1 MSNNLK
7 LQVLL
12 NAVDRASRPFKA
24 IQTASKSLSGDIRT
38 TQKALKELNAQS
50 GHIEGF
56 RKTSAQLAVTNQAL
70 NKAKQEAAELAIQFR
85 NTEKPTRA
93 QARVLESAQRAA
105 KGLQLKYN
113 SLTQSVKRQQHELQQ
128 SGINTRRLAN
138 DEQRL
143 KNSLSETTA
152 QLNRQREALARN
164 SQQQAKLNRINQRY
178 QGGKA
183 LAGNLA
189 GAGAAGVGMA
199 TAGVVAGAAILKPGF
214 DFSQK
219 NSELQAV
226 LGLEKSSA
234 DMQALRTQA
243 RQLGDTTAASADDAA
258 AAQIIIAKSGA
269 DKEGILAATPVTLNM
284 SLANKKSMEE
294 NATLLM
300 GVKSAFGM
308 SNDKTAHIGDVISA
322 AMNKTAANFEGLSDT
337 LTYAAPVAKNAGI
350 SVEETAAMAGA
361 LADAKITGSMAGTGS
376 RAVITRLQA
385 PVGKAHDALGE
396 LGVKTADSK
405 GNMRPLFTI
414 LKEMQKSFDKNKLGT
429 AQRAEYMKTI
439 FGEEA
444 SSSAAVLM
452 EGAASGKLD
461 RLTKIFQESDGKT
474 EELVKIM
481 QDNLGGDFKQFQS
494 AYQAVGTDLFDQ
506 QEGSLRKLTQT
517 TTKYVL
523 QLDQWIQKNKGLSET
538 ILKVVGVGM
547 AVIGMLGAIGLVAW
561 PVVMGINA
569 IIAGASLLGTV
580 FTAVA
585 GGIMTALGAVT
596 WPIVAIAVAIVAG
609 ALLIRKYWEP
619 ISAFFA
625 GVVEGLK
632 AAFAPVA
639 ELFAPLKPVFDWLGE
654 KLQAV
659 WKWFSDLIAPV
670 KSTQESLDSCRN
682 AGVLFGQALADVLTA
697 PLQLFNK
704 LREGVD
710 WLLEKLGLIK
720 SESADIDINASK
732 VNQYATGSNGRGYS
746 PSGGLLTANYAPVT
760 ANAGGYTD
768 QSQNHYQLDIN
779 VPPGQNRDD
788 AKNMIREVLEEK
800 ERQRRATARSRMN
813 TD

>member
-12 NAVDRASRPFKA
+12 SAVDRASRPFKA
-24 IQTASKSLSGDIRT
+24 IQAASKSLSGDIRH
-38 TQKALKELNAQS
+38 TQKILKNLNAQA
-50 GHIEGF
+50 GQIEGF
-56 RKTSAQLAVTNQAL
+56 RKTSAQLAVTHQAL
-70 NKAKQEAAELAIQFR
+70 KKAKQQAAELATQFR

-93 QARVLESAQRAA
+93 QVQVMEAAKRAA
-105 KGLQLKYN
+105 TELQLNYN
-113 SLTQSVKRQQHELQQ
+113 GLRLSVQRQRQALQQ
-128 SGINTRRLAN
+128 SGINTRTLSHDQR
-138 DEQRL
+138 RL
-143 KNSLSETTA
+143 KASINETTTS
-152 QLNRQREALARN
+152 LNRQREALARN
-164 SQQQAKLNRINQRY
+164 SQQQAKLNRISQRY
-178 QGGKA
+178 QSGKVE
-183 LAGNLA
+183 AGNLA
-189 GAGAAGVGMA
+189 GAGAAGVG
-199 TAGVVAGAAILKPGF
+199 VAISGAVSGAAVLKPGY
-214 DFSQK
+214 DFAQK

-226 LGLEKSSA
+226 LGLEKTSA
-234 DMQALRTQA
+234 DMQALRAQA

-269 DKEGILAATPVTLNM
+269 DKDGILAATPVTLNM

-300 GVKSAFGM
+300 GVKSAFGL

-322 AMNKTAANFEGLSDT
+322 VMNQTAANFAGLSDT

-361 LADAKITGSMAGTGS
+361 LADAKIIGSMAGTGS

-385 PVGKAHDALGE
+385 PVGKAHDALDE
-396 LGVKTADSK
+396 LGVNTADRK
-405 GNMRPLFTI
+405 GNMRPLFTL
-414 LKEMQKSFDKNKLGT
+414 LKEMQNSFEKNKLGT
-429 AQRAEYMKTI
+429 AQRAEYMKAI

-444 SSSAAVLM
+444 SSAAAVLM

-461 RLTKIFQESDGKT
+461 RLTKMFQASDGKT

-481 QDNLGGDFKQFQS
+481 QDNLSGDFKALQS
-494 AYQAVGTDLFDQ
+494 AYAAVGTDLFDQ
-506 QEGSLRKLTQT
+506 QESLLRKLTQT
-517 TTKYVL
+517 TTHYVL
-523 QLDQWIQKNKGLSET
+523 QLDQWVQKNKGLSA
-538 ILKVVGVGM
+538 ILLKIVGVGV
-547 AVIGMLGAIGLVAW
+547 AVIGVLGAMGLVAW

-585 GGIMTALGAVT
+585 GGIITAIGALT
-596 WPIVAIAVAIVAG
+596 WPIVGIAVAIVAG
-609 ALLIRKYWEP
+609 ALLIRKYWQP

-625 GVVEGLK
+625 GVVAELK
-632 AAFAPVA
+632 AVFAPLA
-639 ELFAPLKPVFDWLGE
+639 ELFAPLQPVFDWLGA

-659 WKWFSDLIAPV
+659 WHWFSELIAPV
-670 KSTQESLDSCRN
+670 KSTQQSLDSCRN
-682 AGVLFGQALADVLTA
+682 AGIEFGRALADVLTA
-697 PLQLFNK
+697 PLKVFNK
-704 LREGVD
+704 LRAGID

-720 SESADIDINASK
+720 SESADIEVNATK
-732 VNQYATGSNGRGYS
+732 VNTGGYS

-760 ANAGGYTD
+760 ANGGGYTD
-768 QSQNHYQLDIN
+768 QSQNHYQLDIAI
-779 VPPGQNRDD
+779 PPGQNRAD

-800 ERQRRATARSRMN
+800 ERQRRAAARSRMN

>member
-12 NAVDRASRPFKA
+12 SAVDRASRPFKA
-24 IQTASKSLSGDIRT
+24 IQAASKSLSGDIRH
-38 TQKALKELNAQS
+38 TQKILKNLNAQA
-50 GHIEGF
+50 GQIEGF
-56 RKTSAQLAVTNQAL
+56 RKTSAQLAVTHQAL
-70 NKAKQEAAELAIQFR
+70 KKAKQQAAELATQFR

-93 QARVLESAQRAA
+93 QVQVMEAAKRAA
-105 KGLQLKYN
+105 SELQLNYN
-113 SLTQSVKRQQHELQQ
+113 GLRLSVQRQRQALQQ
-128 SGINTRRLAN
+128 SGINTRTLSH
-138 DEQRL
+138 DQLRL
-143 KNSLSETTA
+143 KTSINETTTS
-152 QLNRQREALARN
+152 LNRQREALARN
-164 SQQQAKLNRINQRY
+164 SQQQAKLNRISQRY
-178 QGGKA
+178 QSGKVV
-183 LAGNLA
+183 AGNLA
-189 GAGAAGVGMA
+189 GAGAAGVGVA
-199 TAGVVAGAAILKPGF
+199 TSGAVSGAAVLKPGY
-214 DFSQK
+214 DFAQK

-226 LGLEKSSA
+226 LGLEKTSA

-243 RQLGDTTAASADDAA
+243 RLLGDTTAASADDAA

-269 DKEGILAATPVTLNM
+269 DKDGILAATPVTLNM

-300 GVKSAFGM
+300 GVKSAFGL

-322 AMNKTAANFEGLSDT
+322 AMNQTAANFAGLSDT

-385 PVGKAHDALGE
+385 PVGKAHDALDE
-396 LGVKTADSK
+396 LGVNTADRK
-405 GNMRPLFTI
+405 GNMRPLFTL
-414 LKEMQKSFDKNKLGT
+414 LKEMQNSFEKNKLGT
-429 AQRAEYMKTI
+429 AQRAEYMKAI

-444 SSSAAVLM
+444 SSAAAVLM

-461 RLTKIFQESDGKT
+461 RLTKMFQASDGKT
-474 EELVKIM
+474 EELVNIM
-481 QDNLGGDFKQFQS
+481 QDNLGGDFKALQS
-494 AYQAVGTDLFDQ
+494 AYAAVGTDLFDQ
-506 QEGSLRKLTQT
+506 QESSLRKLTQT
-517 TTKYVL
+517 TTHYML
-523 QLDQWIQKNKGLSET
+523 QLDQWVQKNKGLSAT
-538 ILKVVGVGM
+538 LLKIVGVGV
-547 AVIGMLGAIGLVAW
+547 AVIGVLGAMGLVAW

-585 GGIMTALGAVT
+585 GGIITAIGALT
-596 WPIVAIAVAIVAG
+596 WPIVGIAVAIVAG
-609 ALLIRKYWEP
+609 ALLIRKYWQP

-625 GVVEGLK
+625 GVMEGLK
-632 AAFAPVA
+632 AIFAPLA
-639 ELFAPLKPVFDWLGE
+639 ELFAPLQPVFDWLGA

-659 WKWFSDLIAPV
+659 WRGFSELIAPI
-670 KSTQESLDSCRN
+670 KSTQQSLDSCRN
-682 AGVLFGQALADVLTA
+682 AGIEFGRALADVLTA
-697 PLQLFNK
+697 PLKVFNK
-704 LREGVD
+704 LRAGVD

-720 SESADIDINASK
+720 SESADIEVNASK
-732 VNQYATGSNGRGYS
+732 VNAGGYS
-746 PSGGLLTANYAPVT
+746 PSGGLLGANYAPVT

-768 QSQNHYQLDIN
+768 QSQNHYQLDIAI
-779 VPPGQNRDD
+779 PPGQNRED

-800 ERQRRATARSRMN
+800 ERQRRAAARSRMN

>member
-12 NAVDRASRPFKA
+12 SAVDRASRPFKA
-24 IQTASKSLSGDIRT
+24 IQAASKSLSGDIRH
-38 TQKALKELNAQS
+38 TQKILKNLNAQA
-50 GHIEGF
+50 GQIEGF
-56 RKTSAQLAVTNQAL
+56 RKTSAQLAVTHQAL
-70 NKAKQEAAELAIQFR
+70 KKAKQQAAELAIQFR

-93 QARVLESAQRAA
+93 QVQVMEAAKRAA
-105 KGLQLKYN
+105 SELQHNYNGLRL
-113 SLTQSVKRQQHELQQ
+113 SVQRQRQALQQ
-128 SGINTRRLAN
+128 SGINTRTLSH
-138 DEQRL
+138 DQLRL
-143 KNSLSETTA
+143 KTSINETTTS
-152 QLNRQREALARN
+152 LNRQREALARN

-178 QGGKA
+178 QSGKA
-183 LAGNLA
+183 VAGNLA
-189 GAGAAGVGMA
+189 GTAAAGVGAA
-199 TAGVVAGAAILKPGF
+199 TSGAVTGAAVLKPGY
-214 DFSQK
+214 DFAQK

-226 LGLEKSSA
+226 LGLAKNSA

-243 RQLGDTTAASADDAA
+243 RQLGDTTAASADDAV

-269 DKEGILAATPVTLNM
+269 DKDGILAATPVTLNM

-300 GVKSAFGM
+300 GVKSAFGL

-322 AMNKTAANFEGLSDT
+322 AMNQTAANFAGLSDT

-385 PVGKAHDALGE
+385 PVGKAHDALDE
-396 LGVKTADSK
+396 LGVNTADRK
-405 GNMRPLFTI
+405 GNMRPLFTL
-414 LKEMQKSFDKNKLGT
+414 LKEMQNSFEKNKLGT
-429 AQRAEYMKTI
+429 AQRAEYMKAI

-444 SSSAAVLM
+444 SSAAAVLM

-461 RLTKIFQESDGKT
+461 RLTKMFQASDGKT

-481 QDNLGGDFKQFQS
+481 QDNLGGDFKALQS
-494 AYQAVGTDLFDQ
+494 AYAAVGTDLFDQ
-506 QEGSLRKLTQT
+506 QESSLRKLTQT
-517 TTKYVL
+517 TTHYVL
-523 QLDQWIQKNKGLSET
+523 QLDQWVQKNKGLSAT
-538 ILKVVGVGM
+538 LLKILGVGV
-547 AVIGMLGAIGLVAW
+547 AVIGVLGAMGLVAW
-561 PVVMGINA
+561 PVVMGINT

-585 GGIMTALGAVT
+585 GSIITALGALT
-596 WPIVAIAVAIVAG
+596 WPIVGIAVAIVAG
-609 ALLIRKYWEP
+609 ALLIRQYWQP

-625 GVVEGLK
+625 GVVAGLK
-632 AAFAPVA
+632 AVFAPLAV
-639 ELFAPLKPVFDWLGE
+639 LFAPLQPVFDWLGE

-659 WKWFSDLIAPV
+659 WHGFSELIAPV
-670 KSTQESLDSCRN
+670 KSTQQSLDSCRN
-682 AGVLFGQALADVLTA
+682 AGIEFGRALADALTA
-697 PLQLFNK
+697 PLRIFNK
-704 LREGVD
+704 LRAGVD

-720 SESADIDINASK
+720 SESADIEVNASK
-732 VNQYATGSNGRGYS
+732 VNAGGYS
-746 PSGGLLTANYAPVT
+746 PSGGLLSANYAPVT
-760 ANAGGYTD
+760 ANGGDYTD
-768 QSQNHYQLDIN
+768 QSQNHYQLDI
-779 VPPGQNRDD
+779 VIPPDQNRAD

-800 ERQRRATARSRMN
+800 ERQRRAAARSRMN

>member
-1 MSNNLK
+1 MSNKLT

-24 IQTASKSLSGDIRT
+24 IRAASRALSGDIRH
-38 TQKALKELNAQS
+38 TQKVLKNLHAQAGRVES
-50 GHIEGF
+50 F
-56 RKTSAQLAVTNQAL
+56 RKTSAQLAATNQAL
-70 NKAKQEAAELAIQFR
+70 KKAKQEAAELAIQFS
-85 NTEKPTRA
+85 NTEKPTRVQT
-93 QARVLESAQRAA
+93 QAMAAAKRAA
-105 KGLQLKYN
+105 SDLQLKYN
-113 SLTQSVKRQQHELQQ
+113 GLRQSVQRQRQELQLA
-128 SGINTRRLAN
+128 GINTRTLSN
-138 DEQRL
+138 DARRL
-143 KNSLSETTA
+143 KASINETTTS
-152 QLNRQREALARN
+152 LNRQREALARN

-178 QGGKA
+178 QGGKM
-183 LAGNLA
+183 LAGNLV

-199 TAGVVAGAAILKPGF
+199 TTGMVAGAGILKPGF
-214 DFSQK
+214 DFVQK
-219 NSELQAV
+219 NAELQAV
-226 LGLEKSSA
+226 LGLEKTSV

-269 DKEGILAATPVTLNM
+269 DKDGILAATPVTLNM

-300 GVKSAFGM
+300 GVKSAFGL

-385 PVGKAHDALGE
+385 PVGKAYDALDE
-396 LGVKTADSK
+396 LGVKTADHK
-405 GNMRPLFTI
+405 GNMRPLFTL
-414 LKEMQKSFDKNKLGT
+414 LKEMQNSFEKNKLGT
-429 AQRAEYMKTI
+429 AQRAEYMKAI

-452 EGAASGKLD
+452 ASAASGKLD
-461 RLTKIFQESDGKT
+461 RLTTIFQGSDGKT
-474 EELVKIM
+474 EELVNIM
-481 QDNLGGDFKQFQS
+481 QDNLGGDFQALQS
-494 AYQAVGTDLFDQ
+494 AYAAVGTDLFEQ
-506 QEGSLRKLTQT
+506 QESSLRKLTQT
-517 TTKYVL
+517 ATKYVL
-523 QLDQWIQKNKGLSET
+523 QLDLWVQRNKGLSAT
-538 ILKVVGVGM
+538 ILKIVGVGVAM
-547 AVIGMLGAIGLVAW
+547 IGVLGVMGLVAW

-569 IIAGASLLGTV
+569 IIAGTSLLGTI

-585 GGIMTALGAVT
+585 GSIITLLGAIT
-596 WPIVAIAVAIVAG
+596 WPAVAIAVAIVTG

-619 ISAFFA
+619 LSAFFA

-632 AAFAPVA
+632 AAFAPVV

-659 WKWFSDLIAPV
+659 WQWFSDLIAPV
-670 KSTQESLDSCRN
+670 KSTQASLDSCLH

-704 LREGVD
+704 LHEGVD

-720 SESADIDINASK
+720 SESADIGINTSK
-732 VNQYATGSNGRGYS
+732 AAPFATGSNGRGYS
-746 PSGGLLTANYAPVT
+746 PAGGLLTANYAPVL
-760 ANAGGYTD
+760 ASGGGYTD
-768 QSQNHYQLDIN
+768 QSRNHYQLDIN
-779 VPPGQNRDD
+779 VPPGQNRED

-800 ERQRRATARSRMN
+800 ERQRRASARSRMN
-813 TD
+813 ID

>member
-12 NAVDRASRPFKA
+12 SAVDRASRPFKA
-24 IQTASKSLSGDIRT
+24 IQAASKSLSGDIRH
-38 TQKALKELNAQS
+38 TQKILKNLNAQA
-50 GHIEGF
+50 GQIEGF
-56 RKTSAQLAVTNQAL
+56 RKTSAQLAVTHQAL
-70 NKAKQEAAELAIQFR
+70 KKAKQQAAELATQFR

-93 QARVLESAQRAA
+93 QVQVMEAAKRAA
-105 KGLQLKYN
+105 TELQLNYN
-113 SLTQSVKRQQHELQQ
+113 GLRLSVQRQRQALQQ
-128 SGINTRRLAN
+128 SGINTRTLSH
-138 DEQRL
+138 DQLRL
-143 KNSLSETTA
+143 KTSINETTTS
-152 QLNRQREALARN
+152 LNRQREALARN
-164 SQQQAKLNRINQRY
+164 SQQQAKLNRISLRY
-178 QGGKA
+178 QSGKVV
-183 LAGNLA
+183 AGNLA
-189 GAGAAGVGMA
+189 GAGAAGVGVA
-199 TAGVVAGAAILKPGF
+199 TSGAVSGAAVLKPGY
-214 DFSQK
+214 DFAQK

-226 LGLEKSSA
+226 LGLEKTSA

-243 RQLGDTTAASADDAA
+243 RLLGDTTAASADDAA

-269 DKEGILAATPVTLNM
+269 DKDGILAATPVTLNM

-300 GVKSAFGM
+300 GVKSAFGL

-322 AMNKTAANFEGLSDT
+322 AMNQTAANFAGLSDT

-385 PVGKAHDALGE
+385 PVGKAHDALDE
-396 LGVKTADSK
+396 LGVNTADRK
-405 GNMRPLFTI
+405 GNMRPLFTL
-414 LKEMQKSFDKNKLGT
+414 LKEMQNSFEKNKLGT
-429 AQRAEYMKTI
+429 AQRAEYMKAI

-444 SSSAAVLM
+444 SSAAAVLM

-461 RLTKIFQESDGKT
+461 RLTKMFQASDGKT
-474 EELVKIM
+474 EELVNIM
-481 QDNLGGDFKQFQS
+481 QDNLGGDFKALQS
-494 AYQAVGTDLFDQ
+494 AYAAVGTDLFDQ
-506 QEGSLRKLTQT
+506 QESSLRKLTQT
-517 TTKYVL
+517 TTHYVL
-523 QLDQWIQKNKGLSET
+523 QLDQWVQKNKGLSAT
-538 ILKVVGVGM
+538 LLKIVGVGV
-547 AVIGMLGAIGLVAW
+547 AVIGVLGAMGLVAW

-585 GGIMTALGAVT
+585 GGIITAIGALT
-596 WPIVAIAVAIVAG
+596 WPIVGIAVAIVAG
-609 ALLIRKYWEP
+609 ALLIRKYWQP

-625 GVVEGLK
+625 GVMEGLK
-632 AAFAPVA
+632 AIFAPLA
-639 ELFAPLKPVFDWLGE
+639 ELFAPLQPVFDWLGA

-659 WKWFSDLIAPV
+659 WRGFSELIAPI
-670 KSTQESLDSCRN
+670 KSTQQSLDSCRN
-682 AGVLFGQALADVLTA
+682 AGIEFGRALADVLTA
-697 PLQLFNK
+697 PLKVFNK
-704 LREGVD
+704 LRAGVD

-720 SESADIDINASK
+720 SESADIEVNASK
-732 VNQYATGSNGRGYS
+732 VNAGGYS
-746 PSGGLLTANYAPVT
+746 PSGGLLGANYAPVT

-768 QSQNHYQLDIN
+768 QSQNHYQLDIAI
-779 VPPGQNRDD
+779 PPGQNRED

-800 ERQRRATARSRMN
+800 ERQRRAAARSRMN